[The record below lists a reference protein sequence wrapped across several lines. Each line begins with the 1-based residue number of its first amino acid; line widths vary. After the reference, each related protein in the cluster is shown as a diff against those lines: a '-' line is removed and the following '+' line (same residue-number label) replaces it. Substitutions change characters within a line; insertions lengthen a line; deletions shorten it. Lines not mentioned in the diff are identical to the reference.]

1 MRSFRHINFEI
12 LKFFYTR
19 RKCTLRARLENGEIS
34 GEKRHGHVITKYSG
48 RTQYS
53 RTQRAAICPNARVT
67 NQAAAGNSGTCAKC
81 KAVSTRSSSTLARNR
96 YGFHTEKKS
105 CASTVARP
113 CLLADTWLSE
123 LNTPRNLTPR
133 ASIYNGLTTV
143 SCKRLRNHCRTR
155 DENSWLP
162 SHPTHTN
169 SHISSCPINPTR
181 RTIML

>member
-1 MRSFRHINFEI
+1 MHASSPTGERRNQRRETPRPCNNEVFWTHTILSYPTGCNLSERSCNQPSS
-12 LKFFYTR
+12 R
-19 RKCTLRARLENGEIS
+19 RQQW
-34 GEKRHGHVITKYSG
+34 HV
-48 RTQYS
+48 
-53 RTQRAAICPNARVT
+53 
-67 NQAAAGNSGTCAKC
+67 C